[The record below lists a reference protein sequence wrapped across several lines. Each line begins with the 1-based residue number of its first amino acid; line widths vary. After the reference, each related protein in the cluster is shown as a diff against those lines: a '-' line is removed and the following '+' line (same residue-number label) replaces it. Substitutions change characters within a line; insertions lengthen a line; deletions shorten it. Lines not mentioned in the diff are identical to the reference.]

1 LLKLSKTSWI
11 FLAAGIFLIVG
22 FSLIMARSQQTEQQ
36 NTLQEDL
43 RKANLNLSQIKL
55 EDLTAQRDALTLKI
69 DEYETQTAE
78 TRAILTSSK
87 DSIDTTDT
95 ILEEAQTLGVYI
107 KDLSSP
113 GVATEVLDGNTC
125 EILSLNII
133 VRGNIRNIA
142 DFVRGLSKTFPTS
155 VIKSMQIKISPPSP
169 TPTGVPIAAKAV
181 SADSPESD
189 PPAEP
194 DIFTETPP
202 EDSEININLVI
213 YNFKGK

>member
-22 FSLIMARSQQTEQQ
+22 FSLVMARSQQTEQQ

-55 EDLTAQRDALTLKI
+55 DDLTAQKDDLTLKI
-69 DEYETQTAE
+69 DEYDTMTAE
-78 TRAILTSSK
+78 TKAILTSSK
-87 DSIDTTDT
+87 DSIDTTNA
-95 ILEEAQTLGVYI
+95 ILEEAQTRGVYI

-113 GVATEVLDGNTC
+113 GTATEMLDGNSC
-125 EILSLNII
+125 EILQLNII
-133 VRGNIRNIA
+133 VTGNIQNMA

-155 VIKSMQIKISPPSP
+155 VIKSMQMKISTPSP
-169 TPTGVPIAAKAV
+169 TPTGVPIQAEEV
-181 SADSPESD
+181 SAASPESS
-189 PPAEP
+189 PAP
-194 DIFTETPP
+194 DQEETEETPR
-202 EDSEININLVI
+202 EDTEININLVI